1 MAKNNYIKS
10 PMNYTGGKH
19 KLLPQIIPLFPDNI
33 NTFVDLFTGGCNVA
47 ANVKAKR
54 VIANDRLSP
63 IIDVYRRFQNF
74 DVDVLVEEVEKRVSE
89 RGLSMTNR
97 EAFLQLREEYNKTD
111 ERDPL
116 DLFLL
121 MCHAFNHQVRFNG
134 KGEYNMP
141 FGKDR
146 SEWNPSIR
154 KNLIAFR
161 QAITDIVFTDKDF
174 RELKVDKLGPN
185 DLVYCDPPYL
195 ITCATYNERNGWDE
209 TCENDLLNLLD
220 RLDANG
226 IRFAFSNVLTSK
238 GKTNDL
244 LIDWSSKYNVAH
256 LSNTY
261 SNCNYHTK
269 DRESVTDEV
278 LITNY
283 LNHEDNLS

>member
-1 MAKNNYIKS
+1 MAKNNFVKS

-19 KLLPQIIPLFPDNI
+19 RLLPQIMPLFPERI
-33 NTFVDLFTGGCNVA
+33 HTFVDLFTGGCNVA
-47 ANVKAKR
+47 ANVKADR
-54 VIANDRLSP
+54 VIANDSLKQ
-63 IIDVYRRFQNF
+63 IIDVYRRFQGL
-74 DVDVLVEEVEKRVSE
+74 DVEGLVQEVENRVKE

-97 EAFLQLREEYNKTD
+97 DAFLKLREEYNRSSEK
-111 ERDPL
+111 DPL

-161 QAITDIVFTDKDF
+161 QAISEIIFTDKDF
-174 RELKVDKLGPN
+174 RELKVDKLGPD

-209 TCENDLLNLLD
+209 TCERDLLSLLD
-220 RLDANG
+220 SLDG
-226 IRFAFSNVLTSK
+226 KGVKFAFSNVLTSK

-244 LIDWSSKYNVAH
+244 LVEWSSKYNVEH

-278 LITNY
+278 LIKNY
-283 LNHEDNLS
+283 